1 MRPIRVYLDSSD
13 FSLLSD
19 PRRTSTQ
26 NVDLLDQLKT
36 WRSKG
41 IVTFHF
47 SGIHLSE
54 VAPLEATYADAAQ
67 RRADLIVEL
76 CERNALISQDRLF
89 GNELAIATGSKSV
102 AMPAYSA
109 KGDWYPEG
117 AAEISPI
124 GSLELAANIK
134 DAILEGAPNR
144 EARRKAVRNALRAGR
159 PRKQL
164 LCSIV
169 SGARQGSLGEILQK
183 YPMREQDARVISRFV
198 VGDATAEEASAAFQ
212 ESLRDPRWMMLW
224 FVRHHDQLTP
234 FIEWTRSPAKTV
246 VASLQEMARLAA
258 EMRQTDAMAGT
269 NLADVIMSAS
279 KWASL
284 QDELLIRIATRLC
297 TELLNLPP
305 SELTAERIDKCCPG
319 LSVGV
324 RSLHSAWWTT
334 TQKNPR
340 PPKLSD
346 FPDALHAMYAP
357 YVDIFRADSFMTQYI
372 AKFATQYGTI
382 VVPKLE
388 QLPNAVRIALAAR
401 DDA

>member
-26 NVDLLDQLKT
+26 NVDLLDQLKA

-102 AMPAYSA
+102 AMPAHSA
-109 KGDWYPEG
+109 KGEWYPEG
-117 AAEISPI
+117 VAEISPVS
-124 GSLELAANIK
+124 SLEMATNIK
-134 DAILEGAPNR
+134 EAILEGAPNR
-144 EARRKAVRNALRAGR
+144 EARRKAARKALRAGR

-164 LCSIV
+164 LLSII
-169 SGARQGSLGEILQK
+169 SGAREGSLEEILQK

-198 VGDATAEEASAAFQ
+198 VGDATAEDASSAFQ

-224 FVRHHDQLTP
+224 FERHHDQLTP
-234 FIEWTRSPAKTV
+234 FIEWTRSPARTV
-246 VASLQEMARLAA
+246 VASLQEMARMAA
-258 EMRQTDAMAGT
+258 EIRQTDAMAGT
-269 NLADVIMSAS
+269 SLADAIMSAS
-279 KWASL
+279 KWASQ
-284 QDELLIRIATRLC
+284 QDELLLRIATRLC
-297 TELLNLPP
+297 KELLNLPP
-305 SELTAERIDKCCPG
+305 TELTAKRIDKCCPG

-324 RSLHSAWWTT
+324 RSLHSAWWTA

-357 YVDIFRADSFMTQYI
+357 YVDIFRADSFMTQHI
-372 AKFATQYGTI
+372 AKFATNYGTT

-388 QLPNAVRIALAAR
+388 QLPNAVRVALAAR